1 MNKILVAILA
11 LMLAACQPASETET
25 AEAPESAP
33 ETEATEMAEAAPEA
47 AAAVDEASSTLAAV
61 LDAQPDEIK
70 ARYQYRHPQE
80 TLEFFGV
87 KPGMTIVEAL
97 PGGGWYTKIL
107 LPYLGSEGRLIGANY
122 SLEVTALYPSATEES
137 MERARAWINK
147 FPVDAAEWAGDDGAS
162 IDAFYFGSMPDA
174 FKGAADF
181 VFIVRALHG
190 MARFDS
196 QGDFV
201 TEAMADAFAAL
212 KPGGILG
219 VVQHHASDDMSD
231 EFADGDRGYLKR
243 GYVIAAAEQAG
254 FELVGE
260 SDINANPMDQPG
272 EDDFVWRLPPSL
284 STSKE
289 DPELRAK
296 YEAIGESNRMTLK
309 FRKPE

>member
-1 MNKILVAILA
+1 
-11 LMLAACQPASETET
+11 
-25 AEAPESAP
+25 
-33 ETEATEMAEAAPEA
+33 
-47 AAAVDEASSTLAAV
+47 
-61 LDAQPDEIK
+61 
-70 ARYQYRHPQE
+70 
-80 TLEFFGV
+80 
-87 KPGMTIVEAL
+87 
-97 PGGGWYTKIL
+97 
-107 LPYLGSEGRLIGANY
+107 
-122 SLEVTALYPSATEES
+122 
-137 MERARAWINK
+137 
-147 FPVDAAEWAGDDGAS
+147 
-162 IDAFYFGSMPDA
+162 
-174 FKGAADF
+174 
-181 VFIVRALHG
+181 

-219 VVQHHASDDMSD
+219 VVQHHASDDLSD

-260 SDINANPMDQPG
+260 M
-272 EDDFVWRLPPSL
+272 PPSL

>member
-1 MNKILVAILA
+1 MNRILVAILA
-11 LMLAACQPASETET
+11 LVLGACQPAPETET
-25 AEAPESAP
+25 TEAPEAAP
-33 ETEATEMAEAAPEA
+33 EAETAEMPEPAPEA
-47 AAAVDEASSTLAAV
+47 AAAVAEGGDTLAAV

-87 KPGMTIVEAL
+87 KPGMTVVEAL

-107 LPYLGSEGRLIGANY
+107 LPYLGSEGHLIGANY
-122 SLEVTALYPSATEES
+122 SLDVSALYSNSTEES
-137 MERARAWINK
+137 MERARAWISN
-147 FPVDAAEWAGDDGAS
+147 FPADAAEWAGDDGAS
-162 IDAFYFGSMPDA
+162 VDAFYFGSMPDE
-174 FKGAADF
+174 FKGTADF
-181 VFIVRALHG
+181 VFIARALHG

-201 TEAMADAFAAL
+201 AEAMADAYAAL

-219 VVQHHASDDMSD
+219 VVQHHARDDLSD

-260 SDINANPMDQPG
+260 SDVNANPMDQPG
-272 EDDFVWRLPPSL
+272 EDDVVWRLPPSL